1 MGLAVLDGQ
10 STSPSIIGLGVVGH
24 KVTVSVTISGVT
36 VSYNVVTITLTL
48 VTAAVSVATS

>member
-36 VSYNVVTITLTL
+36 VSYNVVMITLTL
-48 VTAAVSVATS
+48 VTAPVSVATS